1 MSSTIAYTSL
11 LVVVVGIALSAAV
24 LASTREPQ
32 AALPVLLDF
41 MLAAGLLRLSATA
54 TWEAIASAAGI
65 VVIRKIVVAGIGAGR
80 RARAEAAGP

>member
-1 MSSTIAYTSL
+1 MSSTIAYTAL
-11 LVVVVGIALSAAV
+11 VVVVVGIALSAAV
-24 LASTREPQ
+24 LASTRDLQ

-54 TWEAIASAAGI
+54 TWQAIASAAGI

-80 RARAEAAGP
+80 RARAEAAAP